1 MAELKIGATAEELL
15 TPEWLSDALDLP
27 ISGVTLTQVGTG
39 QIGDCQRLTFTY
51 SEECDGP
58 RTLVA
63 KVPSQDPTSRNA
75 GVALGTYRK
84 EANFYMHL
92 RDKVGIRAPFCHYV
106 DFDDATCEFVLL
118 LEDVAPAVQGNQL
131 TGCTPDEA
139 ALAVDQ
145 LPELHAPLWG
155 DAKLDAMT
163 WLSGGYGEDPDMT
176 ANFVGTMLYPGFKAR
191 YEGRIDED
199 IVALAERMFPR
210 MGEMYDL
217 GNRPRTLQHSD
228 YRLDNMLFGT
238 DQGGPPITIVDWQ
251 TLAHG
256 YGIADLS
263 YFLGAGLPLEDRRK
277 HEEDLV
283 RMYHE
288 KMNGMGVDLSW
299 DELWWQYRRHT
310 TSGLVMAI
318 GASQLVGQTERGD
331 DMFVAM
337 AQGAGRHALDLDFE
351 GTLS

>member
-1 MAELKIGATAEELL
+1 MASLIIGATAEQLL

-27 ISGVTLTQVGTG
+27 ISDVTLTRVGTG

-51 SEECDGP
+51 SEESDGP
-58 RTLVA
+58 RSLVA
-63 KVPSQDPTSRNA
+63 KVPSQEPTSRNA

-84 EANFYMHL
+84 ESNFYMQL
-92 RDKVGIRAPFCHYV
+92 RDKLAIRAPWCHYV
-106 DFDDATCEFVLL
+106 DFDDATSEFVLL
-118 LEDVAPAVQGNQL
+118 LEDLAPAVQGDQI

-139 ALAVDQ
+139 ALAVAE
-145 LPELHAPLWG
+145 LPNLHAPMWG
-155 DAKLDAMT
+155 DAALGEMA
-163 WLSGGYGEDPDMT
+163 WLSGGYGENPEQT
-176 ANFVGTMLYPGFKAR
+176 ATFLGMLYQGFKAR
-191 YEGRIDED
+191 YESRIDAD
-199 IVALAERMFPR
+199 ILELAERMLTQLVP
-210 MGEMYDL
+210 MYDL
-217 GNRPRTLQHSD
+217 GDRPRTLQHSD

-238 DQGGPPITIVDWQ
+238 DAGGPPIAIVDWQ

-263 YFLGAGLPLEDRRK
+263 YFMGAGLSVEDRRK

-283 RMYHE
+283 RMYHD
-288 KMNGMGVDLSW
+288 GMTGRGVDLSW

-318 GASQLVGQTERGD
+318 GASQVVGQTDRGD

-337 AQGAGRHALDLDFE
+337 AQGAGRHALDLEFE
-351 GTLS
+351 DTLG

>member
-1 MAELKIGATAEELL
+1 MPELIIGATAEELL

-27 ISGVTLTQVGTG
+27 ISGVALTPVGTG
-39 QIGDCQRLTFTY
+39 QIGDCERLTFTY
-51 SEECDGP
+51 SEPCDGP
-58 RTLVA
+58 ETLVA
-63 KVPSQDPTSRNA
+63 KVPSHDPTSRNA

-84 EANFYMHL
+84 ESNFYMQL
-92 RDKVGIRAPFCHYV
+92 RDKVQIRAPFCHYV

-118 LEDVAPAVQGNQL
+118 LEDLAPAVQGNQI

-145 LPELHAPLWG
+145 LPNLHAPMWG
-155 DAKLDAMT
+155 DPKLAEMT
-163 WLSGGYGEDPDMT
+163 WLVGGYGENPE
-176 ANFVGTMLYPGFKAR
+176 GTGSFLGMLYQGFKAR
-191 YEGRIDED
+191 YLERIDPD
-199 IVALAERMFPR
+199 ILELAERMLTKTVQ
-210 MGEMYDL
+210 MYDL
-217 GNRPRTLQHSD
+217 GDRPKTLQHSD

-238 DQGGPPITIVDWQ
+238 AEGGPPIAIVDWQ
-251 TLAHG
+251 TLANG

-263 YFLGAGLPLEDRRK
+263 YFMGAGLTVEDRRK

-283 RMYHE
+283 KLYHE
-288 KMNGMGVDLSW
+288 GMVGRGVDLSW

-318 GASQLVGQTERGD
+318 GASQVVGQTERGD

-351 GTLS
+351 GTLA

>member
-1 MAELKIGATAEELL
+1 MAELIIGATAEELL
-15 TPEWLSDALDLP
+15 TPAWLSDALGLP
-27 ISGVTLTQVGTG
+27 ISGVELTAVGTG
-39 QIGDCQRLTFTY
+39 QIGDCQRLTLTY
-51 SEECDGP
+51 SQPCEGP
-58 RTLVA
+58 ASLVA
-63 KVPSQDPTSRNA
+63 KVPSQEPTSRNA

-84 EANFYMHL
+84 EANFYMQL
-92 RDKVGIRAPFCHYV
+92 RDKLSVRAPFCRYV

-118 LEDVAPAVQGNQL
+118 LEDLAPAVQGNQI

-139 ALAVDQ
+139 ALAVAE
-145 LPELHAPLWG
+145 LPNLHAPMWG
-155 DAKLDAMT
+155 DPKLGAMA
-163 WLSGGYGEDPDMT
+163 WLLGGYGENPDMT
-176 ANFVGTMLYPGFKAR
+176 ATMVGTMLYPGFKSR

-199 IVALAERMFPR
+199 ILALAERMFTR

-217 GNRPRTLQHSD
+217 GDRPRTLQHSD

-238 DQGGPPITIVDWQ
+238 PEGGPPVAIVDWQ

-263 YFLGAGLPLEDRRK
+263 YFIGAGLPLEDRRT
-277 HEEDLV
+277 HEKDLV
-283 RMYHE
+283 KLYHE
-288 KMNGMGVDLSW
+288 GMTAQGVDLTW

-318 GASQLVGQTERGD
+318 GASQLVGQTDRGD